1 MSLEKVLESVNKLA
15 EETGKSVKAIEE
27 TGIKMAD
34 LTAKFKTL
42 EEWQAET
49 EKKLSDRRISLHG
62 GDNILK
68 AIPDSRRRVVKL
80 AEVITQQYK
89 DKQNVPGLGT
99 CMFPSDPVLKA
110 GTAIWIGNHILSLV
124 QPAEFAKRAKQQADL
139 EDALGF
145 GSVEKAAMSELSAGV
160 GGNLVP
166 TIVESEILRLIQD
179 NSIMRPIVRKVPMTT
194 KTHAYPTRNA
204 AFTAAI
210 IAEEGS
216 ITDSA
221 PATPFAQ
228 SSLTAKKLAAFATVS
243 GELLQDNVVL
253 LADYLAQEFGEQ
265 IGRLEDTQALEG
277 DGTGV
282 NFTGVV
288 AASGVNSVTS
298 GANGDAMSYQ
308 KLVDTIFGSGE
319 GSAINAQNLF
329 MHQKM
334 IAALYKSRS
343 GAASA
348 TDQGGVPLIAPAGGI
363 QPQPANTILGYR
375 FYGHSGIL
383 TNRSVGTGTNRTNVY
398 SGPPQTIIFGDLL
411 GFSIDL
417 NPWSKFQTFQID
429 IRGLKRT
436 GILVA
441 VPTAW
446 TKYTAIDPL
455 LTMAV

>member
-34 LTAKFKTL
+34 LAAKFKTL

-49 EKKLSDRRISLHG
+49 EKKLSDKRISLHG
-62 GDNILK
+62 GDNVLA
-68 AIPDSRRRVVKL
+68 AIPDSHKKVVRI
-80 AEVITQQYK
+80 AEMMSQQYK
-89 DKQNVPGLGT
+89 QKQNNPMVRA
-99 CMFPSDPVLKA
+99 CMFPDDPALKA
-110 GTAIWIGNHILSLV
+110 GVSIWMANHILKLT
-124 QPAEFAKRAKQQADL
+124 QPAEYMKRLAWHEKL
-139 EDALGF
+139 EESLGF
-145 GSVEKAAMSELSAGV
+145 GAKEKVALQEDTASE

-166 TIVESEILRLIQD
+166 TIVESEILRLIAD
-179 NSIMRPIVRKVPMTT
+179 NSIMRPIVRKVPMTV
-194 KTHAYPTRNA
+194 KTHAYPTRAA

-216 ITDSA
+216 ITDSV
-221 PATPFAQ
+221 PASPFSQ
-228 SSLTAKKLAAFATVS
+228 SSLTAKKLACFATVA

-265 IGRLEDTQALEG
+265 IGRLEDQQALEG

-288 AASGVNSVTS
+288 AAAGVNSVTS
-298 GANGDAMSYQ
+298 GANGDALSYQ
-308 KLVDTIFGSGE
+308 KLVDALFASGE
-319 GSAINAQNLF
+319 GSAINFQNLF
-329 MHQKM
+329 MHQKL

-363 QPQPANTILGYR
+363 QPMPANTILGYR

-383 TNRSVGTGTNRTNVY
+383 TNRAVGTGTNRTNLY

-429 IRGLKRT
+429 IRGVKRT

>member
-1 MSLEKVLESVNKLA
+1 MSTEKLEQSITKLA
-15 EETGKSVKAIEE
+15 EETGKSIKVIEE
-27 TGIKMAD
+27 TGVKLAD
-34 LTAKFKTL
+34 LAAKYKTL

-49 EKKLSDRRISLHG
+49 EKKLSDRRVSLHG
-62 GDNILK
+62 GDNVLA
-68 AIPDSRRRVVKL
+68 AIPDSQKKVLRLSEMMVRQHKDQTGNPAVKGCL
-80 AEVITQQYK
+80 
-89 DKQNVPGLGT
+89 
-99 CMFPSDPVLKA
+99 FPEDPVLKA
-110 GTAIWIGNHILSLV
+110 AVSIWMGNHILKLT
-124 QPAEFAKRAKQQADL
+124 QPAEYMKRLAWHEKLEESIGWGAKEKVAMQ
-139 EDALGF
+139 EDTAT
-145 GSVEKAAMSELSAGV
+145 E

-166 TIVESEILRLIQD
+166 TIVESEILRLVAD

-194 KTHAYPTRNA
+194 KTHAYPTRAA

-216 ITDSA
+216 IADSV
-221 PATPFAQ
+221 PANPFNQ
-228 SSLTAKKLAAFATVS
+228 SSLTAKKLACFATAA

-265 IGRLEDTQALEG
+265 IGRLEDQQALEG

-298 GANGDAMSYQ
+298 GANGDALSYQ
-308 KLVDTIFGSGE
+308 KLVDALFASGE
-319 GSAINAQNLF
+319 GSAINFQNMF
-329 MHQKM
+329 MHQKL

-343 GAASA
+343 GAATA
-348 TDQGGVPLIAPAGGI
+348 VDQGGLPLIAPAGGI
-363 QPQPANTILGYR
+363 QPTPANTILGYR

-383 TNRSVGTGTNRTNVY
+383 TNRAVGTGTNRTNLY